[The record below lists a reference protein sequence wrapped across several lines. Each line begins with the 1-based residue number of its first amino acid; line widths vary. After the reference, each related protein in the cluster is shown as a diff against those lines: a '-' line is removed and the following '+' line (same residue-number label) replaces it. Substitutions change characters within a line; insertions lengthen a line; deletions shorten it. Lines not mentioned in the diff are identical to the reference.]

1 MERDIDKIIS
11 LKVSAAERTPAYWQK
26 DQVWQRIQSASNR
39 RPIWKL
45 RYAAAFILISCCLSI
60 YFYYRY
66 EQKGVRTE
74 LTPLREAS
82 HQPVKQRVPV
92 NQVEHK
98 SEPVLTKSAGVA
110 TFTDKESLDG
120 EFVVVA
126 DTPVVTALPQE
137 SATLTVVPF
146 TDITQAT
153 VQSDTVAEPVI
164 DAIIGVIPAVH
175 SGLRTAKAKKVRFKL
190 QRVNEFPDLER
201 DTESPHVITARIN

>member
-11 LKVSAAERTPAYWQK
+11 LKVSTAERTPAYWQK

-39 RPIWKL
+39 RPLWKL
-45 RYAAAFILISCCLSI
+45 RYAAAFILMSCCLSI

-66 EQKGVRTE
+66 EQKGFRTE

-92 NQVEHK
+92 NQVEQRNE
-98 SEPVLTKSAGVA
+98 SVLTKSAGVA
-110 TFTDKESLDG
+110 TFTDKESLEG

-126 DTPVVTALPQE
+126 DTPVVSALPQE
-137 SATLTVVPF
+137 SITVVPF

-153 VQSDTVAEPVI
+153 VQSDTLAEPVI

-190 QRVNEFPDLER
+190 QRVNEFPDLDR